1 MAIVIQKLDKISDL
15 NCQFFF
21 FMNQQGISFTQRKKK
36 SIFFIVIHINVDF

>member
-21 FMNQQGISFTQRKKK
+21 KNQQGITFTQRKKK